1 MTQKEMIEI
10 IQQEFPQVGETQIRT
25 MLNRAMDKF
34 DSEVP
39 GLLTSFADVSPIANK
54 RRYDLS
60 DFKIE
65 SGATDLVADDVLE
78 ITRVDY
84 GTEGTGK
91 QVKRILGH
99 ITDTD
104 WDL

>member
-1 MTQKEMIEI
+1 MTQKAMIET
-10 IQQEFPQVGETQIRT
+10 IQHEFPGVGETQIRT

-34 DSEVP
+34 DNETA
-39 GLLTSFADVSPIANK
+39 GLLTGWADASPTANK
-54 RRYDLS
+54 RRYALS
-60 DFKIE
+60 DFNVE
-65 SGATDLVADDVLE
+65 SGVTGVTTDDVLE
-78 ITRVDY
+78 VTRVDY

-91 QVKRILGH
+91 QVKRILGE

>member
-1 MTQKEMIEI
+1 MKQKEMIEI

-34 DSEVP
+34 DNETA
-39 GLLTSFADVSPIANK
+39 GLLTGWADVSPTANK
-54 RRYDLS
+54 RRYALS
-60 DFKIE
+60 DFNVE
-65 SGATDLVADDVLE
+65 SGGTSVVADDVLE

-91 QVKRILGH
+91 QVKRILGE

-104 WDL
+104 WDI

>member
-1 MTQKEMIEI
+1 MTQKEMIET
-10 IQQEFPQVGETQIRT
+10 IQQEFPAVGETQIRT

-34 DSEVP
+34 DNETA
-39 GLLTSFADVSPIANK
+39 GLLTGWADASPVANK
-54 RRYDLS
+54 RRYSLS
-60 DFKIE
+60 DFNVE
-65 SGATDLVADDVLE
+65 SGGTGVTTDDVLE
-78 ITRVDY
+78 VTRVDY

-91 QVKRILGH
+91 QVKRILGE